1 MKSSILIRRRI
12 RRITL
17 KIYLFYSFLLH
28 AIILLYLLSLP
39 IYRGGI
45 HLKSFGDFFV
55 HLISDEGKSSRK
67 SPLEYKYKISKSNEG
82 TLGET
87 KETKTDLKTEEI
99 DVKESIE
106 RLEEEKKVV
115 SEGKPELKIKEAEE
129 IKIAQAV
136 EEKKPLE
143 RLKDKEV
150 LKEEVSAVEKK
161 EIEVVKKEE
170 PEAKEQETKKVIV
183 QEAPPVEKPKVE
195 KSKEAVKPAESPTL
209 PEQKKDASLEPIPDK
224 QLVPSVEELK
234 EETMYLERVEKVVVT
249 EKKEEHERAE
259 KKEKV
264 PEKVAEVKK
273 PSEAKGVGK
282 VSKKEASSGK
292 GKKKKMAKAA
302 IHKSERKA
310 KKRKDTG
317 TTFKGKTAK
326 KGSYIKKSEAELSR
340 IGEGERE
347 KGAVQ
352 KTVAETT
359 VSAEKNIEGK
369 GAMGLPSRNTVVEG
383 FSEDRIEDRGISFGE
398 KSKQETA
405 GNKGDGK
412 AIAETFTLEK
422 SGEPLKEGF
431 LPKQEE
437 SKKHAMIA
445 INPEAKEEKKTPLG
459 IPVSDVFLAKDIK
472 IEVYFHDAEIS
483 SFISHLLKKAHPMA
497 HKKDDSGK
505 PKEVDGVEE
514 KSETYIAD
522 TPGVK
527 RSLSVSKA
535 EKAMYI
541 FVIENKGGKACE
553 ADVVFRLFE
562 GKAGERIK
570 EVKPVELST
579 HAVVKFKFIL
589 PDAVF
594 WDDEYYFTGTIE
606 SSDTLTK
613 FNDKTGLIW
622 KEEKDY

>member
-1 MKSSILIRRRI
+1 
-12 RRITL
+12 
-17 KIYLFYSFLLH
+17 
-28 AIILLYLLSLP
+28 
-39 IYRGGI
+39 
-45 HLKSFGDFFV
+45 
-55 HLISDEGKSSRK
+55 
-67 SPLEYKYKISKSNEG
+67 
-82 TLGET
+82 
-87 KETKTDLKTEEI
+87 
-99 DVKESIE
+99 
-106 RLEEEKKVV
+106 
-115 SEGKPELKIKEAEE
+115 
-129 IKIAQAV
+129 
-136 EEKKPLE
+136 
-143 RLKDKEV
+143 
-150 LKEEVSAVEKK
+150 
-161 EIEVVKKEE
+161 
-170 PEAKEQETKKVIV
+170 
-183 QEAPPVEKPKVE
+183 
-195 KSKEAVKPAESPTL
+195 
-209 PEQKKDASLEPIPDK
+209 
-224 QLVPSVEELK
+224 
-234 EETMYLERVEKVVVT
+234 
-249 EKKEEHERAE
+249 
-259 KKEKV
+259 
-264 PEKVAEVKK
+264 
-273 PSEAKGVGK
+273 
-282 VSKKEASSGK
+282 
-292 GKKKKMAKAA
+292 MAKAA